1 MTSPDLT
8 PETPGAPPT
17 APGPTTEPVRLVARG
32 RDDLLAM
39 VPTMLGFVPAESVTM
54 LTFSAARPF
63 HARVDLPRRQDEE
76 VVVALLLEP
85 ALRHRVGRVA
95 FVVHSRRGDG
105 FARFGRRLVDAFL
118 DAGIGVVEVLLADGD
133 RVWCLDC
140 DEPSAGRD
148 RRCAGHPYDVS
159 AHPFVAHA
167 VLEGRV
173 VHASR
178 EELASTLEPD
188 AAARTSYRRVAE
200 AAARHGAR
208 LAPTAHGR
216 EASWLRRTVRR
227 HLDLGTR
234 PDDMRLGRVLA
245 DLAEV
250 GLRDSCW
257 ERMDRE
263 DARAQ
268 VELWRDVV
276 RRAPDALVGPAAG
289 VLAYAAWL
297 TGHGALAWCAV
308 DRGRAHAP
316 ELDLLVFVARML
328 EQAVPPDEGDGDRLS
343 ADRAPGG
350 PQVA

>member
-1 MTSPDLT
+1 MTSPDMT
-8 PETPGAPPT
+8 PETPRTASGHAPEPT
-17 APGPTTEPVRLVARG
+17 RLVARG

-39 VPTMLGFVPAESVTM
+39 VPTMLGFEPSESVTM
-54 LTFSAARPF
+54 LTFSAVRPF
-63 HARVDLPRRQDEE
+63 HARVDLPRREDEEE
-76 VVVALLLEP
+76 VVSLLLEP

-95 FVVHSRRGDG
+95 FVVHSRRGHG
-105 FARFGRRLVDAFL
+105 FARFGRRLLDAFL
-118 DAGIGVVEVLLADGD
+118 DAGVGVVEVLLADGE

-140 DEPSAGRD
+140 DEPSAGD
-148 RRCAGHPYDVS
+148 GHRCAGHPYDVT
-159 AHPFVAHA
+159 AHPFVVHA

-178 EELASTLEPD
+178 EALASTLDPD
-188 AAARTSYRRVAE
+188 PAARTSHRRVAE
-200 AAARHGAR
+200 AAVRHGAR

-227 HLDLGTR
+227 HLELGTR
-234 PDDMRLGRVLA
+234 PDDTWLGRILA
-245 DLAEV
+245 DLAV
-250 GLRDSCW
+250 VPLRDACW
-257 ERMDRE
+257 ERMARE
-263 DARAQ
+263 DAREQ

-316 ELDLLVFVARML
+316 DLDLLVFVAEML
-328 EQAVPPDEGDGDRLS
+328 EHAVPPVEAAADQQVT
-343 ADRAPGG
+343 DRAPGG